1 MPWAFKENRPIFQ
14 QIYDTIVIRILN
26 GTYPQGGQLP
36 SVREMA
42 EEAGVNPNTMQRAM
56 SQLESAGLALTNR
69 TSGRIVTSDEELLK
83 KVSRNGKLLK
93 EKLLT
98 KLLWGT
104 LASLLGIGLIG
115 LGAWLG
121 YVGGGGV
128 DDPMAAACFGLIALG
143 VGIAFL
149 INYFIGKRMLAKKS
163 RQKKKG

>member
-1 MPWAFKENRPIFQ
+1 MFHLTEILVTIGCGCVLPIVAIWLGVRRRINETNSRT
-14 QIYDTIVIRILN
+14 QIALAAI
-26 GTYPQGGQLP
+26 
-36 SVREMA
+36 EK
-42 EEAGVNPNTMQRAM
+42 NPD
-56 SQLESAGLALTNR
+56 LD
-69 TSGRIVTSDEELLK
+69 IEELLK
-83 KVSRNGKLLK
+83 KVSKGGKLLK

-149 INYFIGKRMLAKKS
+149 INYFVGKRMLAKEIEAEEK
-163 RQKKKG
+163 RLTEQE